1 MIQPRQRLTF
11 LLTVLLATLS
21 VARAYAETTPGWVSG
36 NSPDYPK
43 AAYLTGVGEGPT
55 QEKAA
60 DKARNEIAK
69 IFSLEIHSESQSSAR
84 EVSDGVKSTFSQ
96 DISED
101 VRTFTAK
108 VIDGIEIARDWRSE
122 SGTHYAL
129 AILDRAHSLKI
140 VGDKIGANDKE
151 FTELYERLGK
161 TEGKFSR
168 IRIAL
173 RLVALGKIRRR
184 INADYRFLNPEGKGI
199 EAPAA
204 SSEALASA
212 RKAVSAVTV
221 QVDVQGTNAARV
233 RTRFI
238 DALSVYGMRATEKG
252 GRAPDILVEA
262 VGEGHNLRPE
272 NLTWFNAEGALAV
285 KMSYGPTGEVIT
297 SFEESGTGSSG
308 DPSTA
313 VGKTLATLSTKA
325 AARVFKIIV
334 SGDLLDD

>member
-1 MIQPRQRLTF
+1 MVQPRKKLTL
-11 LLTVLLATLS
+11 LLTVLIATLS
-21 VARAYAETTPGWVSG
+21 GTAARAEATPGWVSG
-36 NSPDYPK
+36 NSTDYPQ

-55 QEKAA
+55 QERAA
-60 DKARNEIAK
+60 DKARGEIAK
-69 IFSLEIHSESQSSAR
+69 IFGLEIRAETQSSAR
-84 EVSDGVKSTFSQ
+84 EVSDGKKSTFSQ
-96 DISED
+96 DVSDD

-108 VIDGIEIARDWRSE
+108 VIDGIEIARDWRDE

-129 AILDRAHSLKI
+129 AVLDRAHSLKV

-168 IRIAL
+168 IRTAL
-173 RLVALGKIRRR
+173 RLVALGKSRRR
-184 INADYRFLNPEGKGI
+184 FNSDYRFLNPEGKGI

-204 SSEALASA
+204 SAEALASA

-233 RTRFI
+233 QTRFI
-238 DALSVYGMRATEKG
+238 DALSVYGLRATEKG

-262 VGEGHNLRPE
+262 VGEGRNLRAE
-272 NLTWFNAEGALAV
+272 NLTWFNAEGSLSV
-285 KMSYGPTGEVIT
+285 KMSYGSTGEVIT

-308 DPSTA
+308 DPRTA

-325 AARVFKIIV
+325 TARVFKILV